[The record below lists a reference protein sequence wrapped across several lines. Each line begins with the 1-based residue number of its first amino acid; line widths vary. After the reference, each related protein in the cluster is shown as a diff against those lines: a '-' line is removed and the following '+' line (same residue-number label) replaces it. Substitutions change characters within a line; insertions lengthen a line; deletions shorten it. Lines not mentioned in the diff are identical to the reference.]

1 MCGSVDI
8 VCFVCDVLSGYI
20 AVGMSLRLLVRFSTM
35 ADSSLWLK
43 RFKMYTRHTR
53 NLNLLESQC
62 KTMVRDKFICSSNI
76 YLKLMLDKPSSL
88 EEELKWANQLVETEK
103 ATEW

>member
-35 ADSSLWLK
+35 AGSSLWLK

-62 KTMVRDKFICSSNI
+62 KTMVRDKF
-76 YLKLMLDKPSSL
+76 LKLMLDKPSSL
-88 EEELKWANQLVETEK
+88 EEELKWANQLK
-103 ATEW
+103 